1 MKKLIFLDRDGVIN
15 RNVDDGYV
23 LSTAQIEWLPGA
35 MEGSW
40 RLNRPDNRICIVTNQ
55 AAVGKGILPEPDL
68 LHIHRFFLETIREE
82 KGRID
87 EIYYCPHTPEER
99 CPCRKP
105 RPGLLQQGIAQFGGC
120 GRLWMVGDS
129 LDDMR
134 AGKEAGPLY
143 DPGRI
148 AEDAPGASQ
157 GAEGAKPRGLLCA
170 EPAGSGEN
178 HREINLG
185 GEP

>member
-35 MEGSW
+35 MEGSR

-105 RPGLLQQGIAQFGGC
+105 RPGLLQQGIAQFGGR

-134 AGKEAGPLY
+134 AGKEAGRSTILVESPRTLRELRKE
-143 DPGRI
+143 PKGRSL
-148 AEDAPGASQ
+148 ADYYVQS
-157 GAEGAKPRGLLCA
+157 LLEA
-170 EPAGSGEN
+170 ARIIEKST
-178 HREINLG
+178 
-185 GEP
+185 